1 MAAIIYRKTPK
12 GLEEIERHSFGLHR
26 KIRSVLIMVD
36 GRTDLL
42 TLKQRAT
49 ALGEPPDVF
58 DVLIEQGYIEPATQI
73 LFSVPPPQHT
83 PHAPAAPSSGEG
95 PHSSAPATP
104 KATTLKS
111 AVSCPIH
118 KPKCIGADCSMS
130 YGCKA
135 MRQM

>member
-1 MAAIIYRKTPK
+1 MVAVIYKKTPK

-58 DVLIEQGYIEPATQI
+58 DTLIEQGYIEPATQI
-73 LFSVPPPQHT
+73 LLSEQPPRTPPHT
-83 PHAPAAPSSGEG
+83 PPAPPTASH
-95 PHSSAPATP
+95 HSSAPAVA
-104 KATTLKS
+104 KAATKLT
-111 AVSCPIH
+111 VVCPMH